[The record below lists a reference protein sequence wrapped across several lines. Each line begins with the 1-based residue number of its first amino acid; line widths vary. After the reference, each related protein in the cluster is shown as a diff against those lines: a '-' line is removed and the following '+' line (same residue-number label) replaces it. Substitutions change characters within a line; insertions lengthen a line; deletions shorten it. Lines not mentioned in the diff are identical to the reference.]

1 MKRVALTTV
10 IAALTLMVPA
20 AAAQNQPVS
29 TPATPE
35 NITSFLGEWT
45 INASGSYGNATLQAT
60 LKVADGKV
68 AGEVSDTNGKHA
80 MTDVWRSGTSIGFAY
95 VFDYQGMPINT
106 VVTLTPN
113 DKQVDAMLDFANG
126 AAQFVGTATKK

>member
-1 MKRVALTTV
+1 MRRVALTAV
-10 IAALTLMVPA
+10 ISALALIVPV
-20 AAAQNQPVS
+20 AAAQTPPVS

-35 NITSFLGEWT
+35 NMASFLGEWT

-68 AGEVSDTNGKHA
+68 AGEVSDANGKH
-80 MTDVWRSGTSIGFAY
+80 TITEVWRSGTGVGFAY

-106 VVTLTPN
+106 VVSLTPS
-113 DKQVDAMLDFANG
+113 DKQVDALLDFANG